1 MELETPLQ
9 PVTPRRGWRDPAIL
23 VAALLV
29 VAVGLLVWRPWSG
42 ADDGRGLV
50 AAPSASPWVASP
62 SDAVAAMPV
71 SASPAAS
78 PPASPFPSPTS
89 DPPTPTGELPSAN
102 LFARQWSIVAI
113 FDPSHAGPDAVRWV
127 TQQPVTVSR
136 RPLPIRSGPPRWIC
150 PLPGEFRRPLAAH
163 APAGKVRLIGVAF
176 PPSEGAWGVTVAVEE
191 GSALAIRE
199 IYLRDIP
206 PHMTPPLT
214 PWVRVFALAD
224 GGVWPAGIYRFTVAF
239 PDASHRYLYA
249 CVGV

>member
-9 PVTPRRGWRDPAIL
+9 PVTPRRGWHDPAIL
-23 VAALLV
+23 VAALLA
-29 VAVGLLVWRPWSG
+29 VAVGLLVWRPWGG
-42 ADDGRGLV
+42 ADGGRGLV
-50 AAPSASPWVASP
+50 AAPSASPRVASP
-62 SDAVAAMPV
+62 SAAAAAMPV
-71 SASPAAS
+71 SASPAVS
-78 PPASPFPSPTS
+78 PPTS
-89 DPPTPTGELPSAN
+89 CFPTPTSPNPTPASQPPAT

-113 FDPSHAGPDAVRWV
+113 FDPSYAMPDTVRWV

-136 RPLPIRSGPPRWIC
+136 RPLAVRSGSPRWIC

-176 PPSEGAWGVTVAVEE
+176 PPSEGAWGVTVTVEE
-191 GSALAIRE
+191 GPPLAIRE
-199 IYLRDIP
+199 IYLRGIP

-224 GGVWPAGIYRFTVAF
+224 GGVWPAGIYRFAVAF
-239 PDASHRYLYA
+239 PDASRRYLYA